1 LADVE
6 ALRYIAGAAEVLPR
20 LRFLSLRESVD
31 EFASLLQNQLDL
43 RREADNLERFVA
55 NFEGNKHVYFPQ
67 VYF

>member
-1 LADVE
+1 M
-6 ALRYIAGAAEVLPR
+6 LPR

-55 NFEGNKHVYFPQ
+55 NFEGNKHVYFPK